1 MIDLETK
8 TKCIVRYSSDF
19 KKSYKKVKKQGKD
32 LRKLKYVVTKLAN
45 KEELEIK
52 YRNHNLND
60 SKKYK
65 DCGECHIE
73 PDWLLVYKY
82 QNNELVLLLI
92 TMGSHSELFNM

>member
-8 TKCIVRYSSDF
+8 TKYIIRYSSDF
-19 KKSYKKVKKQGKD
+19 KKSYKKVKRQGKD
-32 LRKLKYVVTKLAN
+32 LSKLKYVVTRLAN

-52 YRNHNLND
+52 YRNHSLTD

-65 DCGECHIE
+65 NCGECHIE

-82 QNNELVLLLI
+82 QNDELVLLLI
-92 TMGSHSELFNM
+92 ATGSHSELFNM